1 MKKRKQRIQLAY
13 MRLLVAILR
22 AGAVVLLATASAS
35 AQPANVAVKRDH
47 VWGAFMSMVLYVDGQ
62 PVARLANGE
71 SKALSLPPGEHVL
84 AVRKSPFESSVSEA
98 TIEPKTGKHYSFR
111 ITYRAGDGFNL
122 QRSWN

>member
-1 MKKRKQRIQLAY
+1 MNKQKEQIKLAY
-13 MRLLVAILR
+13 TRSLVATLR
-22 AGAVVLLATASAS
+22 VGAVVLMATASAS

-47 VWGAFMSMVLYVDGQ
+47 VWGAFCSVVLYVDGQ

-71 SKALSLPPGEHVL
+71 SKALSLPSGEHVL
-84 AVRKSPFESSVSEA
+84 AVRKSPFESSMSEA